1 MHATLKNS
9 HKDTTVNLVDDACAS
24 DMQNIFSLDE
34 PVDISIQ
41 RRATQISLKHK
52 IKCSDNKG
60 SSNETDSETQ
70 YFTIDSKESGNLEQ
84 QTIGE
89 IDIGFWQLD
98 SENKTESKQK
108 DTDDDLT
115 HIAFNEKR
123 NLGAPFVVNALADGV
138 TSINLPK
145 IFEPEQMMTKL
156 DKEMICDDTLEKIN
170 SLINMDRVIMTDA
183 KSGKSKYNDRI
194 EIKHLELTSPVL
206 SSITKNDESEDA
218 NRLKAA
224 NVNNTSNRNRCMRK
238 KHIKNN
244 NPQYIDHNSSTET
257 SSPRRKNVNSHQHM
271 DEKAPKIY
279 CLRNLVIVIMKSG
292 SRFCFTGKLLVKVL
306 YGAVKIYGSVLNK
319 SINNTE
325 IYSPRGYSNVVIETS
340 EEFPK
345 DSVEDVWTAL
355 AVKGITRDSESKL
368 QIDVDNVQPGT
379 AVLVLQNFENN
390 LTLFLKTYFT
400 YFKLFPN
407 VKNPHYFSWTDP
419 KRAEIILQATLR
431 FEQYNFNY
439 RQLIVDSCIT
449 MDIAERMLNR
459 WRANEW
465 SCTLIAGGKSVGKST
480 SMRYLINSLLGTSK
494 KVVLIDVDPG
504 QAECTPPGCISYSL
518 IEEPL
523 MGPNF
528 THLKAPVYQLFIDN
542 VDVSRC
548 VTRYLEGIKML
559 IEKLKECPI
568 LSRLP
573 VVVNTM
579 GFTKSLG
586 WNIIIFTIKLISPS
600 IILQIMSSK
609 KKNNYNDVLSAA
621 VINNQK
627 CSWTFCDETFIDWNR
642 PCEHDLCLIYSQA
655 EVAARNELNITPYQ
669 GRELVMLSYLSN
681 IVHDKN
687 DFPQYNTELSFNINE
702 AVPYTAPFSSL
713 CIIPQRLFGV
723 PASRALNVINGN
735 IVALCGIDLTE
746 DSPKK
751 STNISNLQVLTQ
763 RSPLCTCYGF
773 GIVRGVDM
781 ERQEVFI
788 ITPLSISIMQHV
800 NCLAGCIP
808 VPPVLLQLHQGAPY
822 VGGNA
827 ELPTSR
833 EPRRGYFRMKYQN
846 KNESSKS

>member
-1 MHATLKNS
+1 MRAARKNS
-9 HKDTTVNLVDDACAS
+9 HEVTTVNLVDDVYASDSS

-34 PVDISIQ
+34 PIDTSIQ
-41 RRATQISLKHK
+41 RRAVQASLKHK
-52 IKCSDNKG
+52 KQYSDNKG
-60 SSNETDSETQ
+60 NSNETSEFTQ
-70 YFTIDSKESGNLEQ
+70 YFTIDSEESSNLEQ
-84 QTIGE
+84 QMIGE
-89 IDIGFWQLD
+89 IDTWQWD
-98 SENKTESKQK
+98 SRSKTENKQK
-108 DTDDDLT
+108 DTIDDLT
-115 HIAFNEKR
+115 RIAFKEKR

-145 IFEPEQMMTKL
+145 IFEPEQMTKL

-170 SLINMDRVIMTDA
+170 SLINMDKVTMTDT
-183 KSGKSKYNDRI
+183 KSGKSKYNDHV
-194 EIKHLELTSPVL
+194 EIKYLELTSPVPL
-206 SSITKNDESEDA
+206 STTKNDESKDA
-218 NRLKAA
+218 NRLKVASA
-224 NVNNTSNRNRCMRK
+224 SNTSNPIQNRRMRK
-238 KHIKNN
+238 KYVKNN
-244 NPQYIDHNSSTET
+244 SPQYIDHNSSTEAL
-257 SSPRRKNVNSHQHM
+257 SPRRKNVNSHQYL

-279 CLRNLVIVIMKSG
+279 CLRNIVIIIMKSG

-319 SINNTE
+319 SIDNTE
-325 IYSPRGYSNVVIETS
+325 VYSPRGYSNVVIETS
-340 EEFPK
+340 EEFPE

-368 QIDVDNVQPGT
+368 QIDIDNVQPGM

-400 YFKLFPN
+400 YFRLFPN

-419 KRAEIILQATLR
+419 KRAEIILQAILR
-431 FEQYNFNY
+431 LEQYNFNY

-449 MDIAERMLNR
+449 TDIAERMLNR

-528 THLKAPVYQLFIDN
+528 THLKAPVYQLFIDD

-573 VVVNTM
+573 IVVNTM

-586 WNIIIFTIKLISPS
+586 WNIIIFTIKLIRPS

-609 KKNNYNDVLSAA
+609 KKNNYNDLLSAA
-621 VINNQK
+621 VVNNQK
-627 CSWTFCDETFIDWNR
+627 CLWTFCDETFIDWNR

-655 EVAARNELNITPYQ
+655 EAVARNELNITPYQ

-687 DFPQYNTELSFNINE
+687 DSPQYNTELLFNINE
-702 AVPYTAPFSSL
+702 AVPYRAPFSSL

-735 IVALCGIDLTE
+735 IVALCGIDLME

-773 GIVRGVDM
+773 GIIRGVDM

-788 ITPLSISIMQHV
+788 ITPLPISIMQHV

-846 KNESSKS
+846 ESSKS